1 MQDGLTMAGQDYI
14 FQVLSVSVLGGLIGL
29 DRTALGQF
37 MISQPVVAGPL
48 IGWILGD
55 AGTGLVIGAVLEM
68 LWVMDMPIGTFV
80 PADSTIAAIWATAAA
95 IIGSTGDATPSVTG
109 FSVLLTA
116 GLVPVT
122 MKADAILRK
131 RNAHLAE
138 YAAAG
143 AGEDAAGRLV
153 RAHWRG
159 LIAFFL
165 KSFVIYLLFIPAGIW
180 AVSWFVGAAKGLH
193 TAMEMFLRLM
203 LLVGLAS
210 AARRLTV
217 SPLDPLIL
225 TGFVLSALLSHVF
238 GAHSLM
244 IASVVIVAGWVEVRW
259 RAR

>member
-1 MQDGLTMAGQDYI
+1 MTGQDYI
-14 FQVLSVSVLGGLIGL
+14 FQVLSVSAIGGLIGL

-37 MISQPVVAGPL
+37 MISQPIVAGPL

-80 PADSTIAAIWATAAA
+80 PADSTIAAVWATASA
-95 IIGSTGDATPSVTG
+95 IIGSAGDATPAVAG

-122 MKADAILRK
+122 MKADALLRK
-131 RNAHLAE
+131 RNARLAA

-143 AGEDAAGRLV
+143 EGEDAVRRLV
-153 RAHWRG
+153 RAQWRG
-159 LIAFFL
+159 LFAFFL
-165 KSFVIYLLFIPAGIW
+165 KSFVIYILFIPLGIW
-180 AVSWFVGAAKGLH
+180 MVSWFVGAAKGLH
-193 TAMEMFLRLM
+193 TAMDMFLRLM

-225 TGFVLSALLSHVF
+225 TGFVLSALLSQVF
-238 GAHSLM
+238 GAHSLI
-244 IASVVIVAGWVEVRW
+244 IAAVVIAAGWVEVRQ